1 MKDRTFAST
10 NSRYFG
16 DRAFYRRVAAIVLPM
31 IIQNTLTNIVSLLDN
46 IMVGRVGTLQMSAV
60 AIVNQILFVFYL
72 CVFGAVAGAGIYT
85 TQFFGRKDD
94 DGVRYSVRFKLFCV
108 ALLTA
113 GTLILLLTA
122 GRSLIGTYIA
132 KETSAADASATMQYA
147 MSYMMIMLTGLVP
160 FSLTQV
166 YAGTMRESGH
176 TGTPMAASMAAMAIN
191 FVLNL
196 LLIFGLLG
204 FPRLGVKGAA
214 IATVVSRFAEF
225 AIVAFRSHRDKE
237 TFTYIRGLYSS
248 LYIPR
253 NLFISILVRALPLFL
268 NEFLWSFGQARL
280 LQCYSV
286 RGLNVIAAMNIANT
300 ISQIFM
306 SFFLS
311 MGNAAGILTDQQL
324 GAGEFDTAKQTA
336 DRMITLSFM
345 VSIATGLILFLISP
359 VFPAVYNT
367 EPEVR
372 RLASKCLK
380 VVAVTAPLAALA
392 NAMYFVIRSGGKTF
406 ITFLFDS
413 CFMWVAT
420 VPAAYVLTHY
430 TDMPAVLIYL
440 CVMMLDLIKCVI
452 GLVMIKK
459 GIWVKNIVA

>member
-1 MKDRTFAST
+1 MKDRVSIFT
-10 NSRYFG
+10 NSKYFG
-16 DRAFYRRVAAIVLPM
+16 DRAFYHMVAGMVLPM

-46 IMVGRVGTLQMSAV
+46 IMVSRVGTLQMSAV
-60 AIVNQILFVFYL
+60 AIVNQIFFVFYL

-94 DGVRYSVRFKLFCV
+94 DGIRYSVRFKLVCI
-108 ALLTA
+108 AILTA
-113 GTLILLLTA
+113 GMLILMLTA

-132 KETSAADASATMQYA
+132 ADTSAADAADTMRYA
-147 MSYMMIMLTGLVP
+147 MSYMLIMLPGLIP
-160 FSLTQV
+160 FALTQV
-166 YAGTMRESGH
+166 YAGTMREAGH
-176 TGTPMAASMAAMAIN
+176 TSTPMAASMAAMAVN
-191 FVLNL
+191 FILNL

-204 FPRLGVKGAA
+204 FPRLGVRGAA
-214 IATVVSRFAEF
+214 IATVVEF

-237 TFTYIRGLYSS
+237 TFSYITGLYSS

-253 NLFISILVRALPLFL
+253 NLLLSIMIRALPLFV

-300 ISQIFM
+300 ISQIFI
-306 SFFLS
+306 SVFLS
-311 MGNAAGILTDQQL
+311 MGNAAGIIAGQQL
-324 GAGEFDTAKQTA
+324 GAGDFDEARQTA

-345 VSIATGLILFLISP
+345 VSIVIGLILLIISP

-372 RLASKCLK
+372 RLASQCLR

-392 NAMYFVIRSGGKTF
+392 NALYFVIRSGGKTF
-406 ITFLFDS
+406 VTFLFDS

-420 VPAAYVLTHY
+420 MPLAYALTHY

-440 CVMMLDLIKCVI
+440 CVMMLDLIKCII

-459 GIWVKNIVA
+459 GVWVKNIVA